1 MAKGSFLHQYKLEI
15 SIIMRGLVDVMLAP
29 AMILQTFFILINPLT
44 VLTLVAGLFL
54 VLVSDVSLHCSPVY
68 NLAAVWTGVM
78 GRRNIF

>member
-1 MAKGSFLHQYKLEI
+1 MQTFLYIGKLEI

-29 AMILQTFFILINPLT
+29 AMILQTFFILINPLA

-54 VLVSDVSLHCSPVY
+54 MLVPDVSLHCSPMY

-78 GRRNIF
+78 GCRNIF